1 MEPNVLYSINEQAV
15 AVLTLNRPQAANAL
29 SLGLLDDFQRILRD
43 IRSNPAVRCVIITGT
58 GDRTFCAG
66 ADLKERAR
74 MSRTE
79 AKQAVSMI
87 QQVVSETEKLP
98 QPVIA
103 SLNGSALG
111 GGLELALACD
121 IRIAAEHIE
130 LGLPETTLA
139 IIPGAGGT
147 QRLPRLIGRGKA
159 KEMIY
164 TGCRISAEEAQ
175 KISLVEHVVPLQ
187 KLKETTESIAAN
199 IAANGPV
206 AVKQAK
212 FAINQGLETDIET
225 GLAIEQKAYEL
236 TIPTKDRTEG
246 LKAFTEKRKP
256 YYTGE

>member
-1 MEPNVLYSINEQAV
+1 MEPNVLCSIHQQSIAIV
-15 AVLTLNRPQAANAL
+15 TLNRPRAANAL
-29 SLGLLDDFQRILRD
+29 SLALLEEFQHILRD
-43 IRSNPAVRCVIITGT
+43 IKANPATRCVIITGK
-58 GDRTFCAG
+58 GDKTFCAG

-74 MSRTE
+74 MNRSE
-79 AKQAVSMI
+79 AMQAVSLI
-87 QQVVSETEKLP
+87 QSVFHEMEKLP

-121 IRIAAEHIE
+121 IRIAADHIE

-147 QRLPRLIGRGKA
+147 QRLPRLIGPGKA

-164 TGCRISAEEAQ
+164 TGCRISAQ
-175 KISLVEHVVPLQ
+175 KAKDIGLIEHAVPLSALEE
-187 KLKETTESIAAN
+187 KAENIALK

-206 AVKQAK
+206 AVRQAK
-212 FAINQGLETDIET
+212 FAIHHGLETNIET
-225 GLAIEQKAYEL
+225 GLSIERKAYEL

-246 LKAFTEKRKP
+246 LKAFAEKRKP

>member
-1 MEPNVLYSINEQAV
+1 MEPNVLYSINEQSV

-29 SLGLLDDFQRILRD
+29 SLGLLDDFQRILHD
-43 IRSNPAVRCVIITGT
+43 IRSNPAVRCVIITGK

-79 AKQAVSMI
+79 VKQAVSLI
-87 QQVVSETEKLP
+87 QRVASETEKLP

-147 QRLPRLIGRGKA
+147 QRLPRLIGKGKA

-164 TGCRISAEEAQ
+164 TGRRISAEEAQ
-175 KISLVEHVVPLQ
+175 KISLVEHVVPLS

-199 IAANGPV
+199 IAANGPI
-206 AVKQAK
+206 AVRQAK
-212 FAINQGLETDIET
+212 FAINQGLETSIET

-246 LKAFTEKRKP
+246 LKAFTEKRQP

>member
-1 MEPNVLYSINEQAV
+1 MESNVLYSINEQAV

-29 SLGLLDDFQRILRD
+29 SLGLLDDLQHILRD
-43 IRSNPAVRCVIITGT
+43 IRSNRAVRCVIITGK

-79 AKQAVSMI
+79 VKQAVSMI

-130 LGLPETTLA
+130 LGLPK
-139 IIPGAGGT
+139 
-147 QRLPRLIGRGKA
+147 QRLRSFPGQGNTAAAPLNRQGKGERNDLYRLPHQRRRSA
-159 KEMIY
+159 KDQL
-164 TGCRISAEEAQ
+164 S
-175 KISLVEHVVPLQ
+175 
-187 KLKETTESIAAN
+187 
-199 IAANGPV
+199 
-206 AVKQAK
+206 
-212 FAINQGLETDIET
+212 
-225 GLAIEQKAYEL
+225 
-236 TIPTKDRTEG
+236 
-246 LKAFTEKRKP
+246 
-256 YYTGE
+256 